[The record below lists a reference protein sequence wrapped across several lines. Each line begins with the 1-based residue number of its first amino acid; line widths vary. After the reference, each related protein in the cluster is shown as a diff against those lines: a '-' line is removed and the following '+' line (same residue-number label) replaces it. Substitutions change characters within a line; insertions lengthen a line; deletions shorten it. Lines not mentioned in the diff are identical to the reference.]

1 MWIRLL
7 MDSCSL
13 TKEDQQGCGVGFL
26 SSAAHSH
33 SSGEADHQITLP
45 AGYMGSGLIGAA
57 LISCVCLFPLSILT
71 PNHPFPVPGSS
82 LSET

>member
-1 MWIRLL
+1 

-13 TKEDQQGCGVGFL
+13 MKEDQRGCEGVYL

-57 LISCVCLFPLSILT
+57 LISCVSFPH
-71 PNHPFPVPGSS
+71 HPS
-82 LSET
+82 LSFVRPSLFFAVAKR